1 MIAIILFL
9 IYGISMIG
17 TSLLWKLDASTNKEM
32 AFSHKLWFKISVAP
46 GINTGFLTAVIVV
59 LLHEYL
65 MRGLNRL
72 KDSKTEES

>member
-1 MIAIILFL
+1 MIAIVLLL

-17 TSLLWKLDASTNKEM
+17 TVLLWRFDATTREEM

-59 LLHEYL
+59 FLHEYL

-72 KDSKTEES
+72 KDPKTEEP